1 MKWIIDSHIKHEDN
15 KTLLVNRYFCLL
27 DRKCI
32 LGYTK
37 HSEVI
42 CRNERTTSSSSI
54 DTFISP
60 INSQENKYVDTSF
73 VPPIKDDSIEDISYP
88 SNSEVTKYGI
98 QNILLLFVKADSGNN
113 IISALKSK
121 MKLSPIYFDNLYL
134 ETMNLWVGS
143 KKQFDE
149 NIVSDFSLADSKGE
163 IPKLDFVIIQIQLC
177 DNFSGYQKGA
187 SSIDRMNFLKH
198 ICDKEL
204 SIARFSNRLNFENS
218 KGASFSWEK

>member
-15 KTLLVNRYFCLL
+15 ATLLVNRYFCLL
-27 DRKCI
+27 EKKCI

-42 CRNERTTSSSSI
+42 YRNEKTTSSSSV

-60 INSQENKYVDTSF
+60 INSQENNSDDSSF
-73 VPPIKDDSIEDISYP
+73 VPPIKDDSVDDISYP

-98 QNILLLFVKADSGNN
+98 EKVLLLFVKADSGSN

-121 MKLSPIYFDNLYL
+121 MKLLPNYFDNLYL

-149 NIVSDFSLADSKGE
+149 EIVSDFSLADSKGE

-187 SSIDRMNFLKH
+187 NNIDRMDFLKH

-204 SIARFSNRLNFENS
+204 SIVRFSNRLNFENS
-218 KGASFSWEK
+218 KGASLSWEK

>member
-1 MKWIIDSHIKHEDN
+1 
-15 KTLLVNRYFCLL
+15 
-27 DRKCI
+27 
-32 LGYTK
+32 
-37 HSEVI
+37 
-42 CRNERTTSSSSI
+42 
-54 DTFISP
+54 
-60 INSQENKYVDTSF
+60 
-73 VPPIKDDSIEDISYP
+73 
-88 SNSEVTKYGI
+88 
-98 QNILLLFVKADSGNN
+98 
-113 IISALKSK
+113 
-121 MKLSPIYFDNLYL
+121 
-134 ETMNLWVGS
+134 MNLWVGS

-204 SIARFSNRLNFENS
+204 SIVRFSNRLNFENS